1 MNSFV
6 AYLWFV
12 TSLVAVVLSFLCGLF
27 FGSQEWRDR
36 LKNW

>member
-12 TSLVAVVLSFLCGLF
+12 TSMVFVISAFVAGLF
-27 FGSQEWRDR
+27 FGSKEWRDR